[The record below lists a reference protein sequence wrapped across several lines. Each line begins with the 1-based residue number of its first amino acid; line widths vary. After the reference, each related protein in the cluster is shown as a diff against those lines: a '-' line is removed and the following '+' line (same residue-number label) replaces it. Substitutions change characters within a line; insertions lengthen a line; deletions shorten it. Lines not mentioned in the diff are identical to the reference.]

1 MRRALLVVVGVLV
14 VLLVGSQ
21 LFLPGFA
28 ESRLKSSLERDGTGV
43 DVSVEAFP
51 ALKLLLKRA
60 DKVTVSVRELR
71 TQDGGGGGEK
81 SVGDRLAETAK
92 VGEIDASVGVLEAGD
107 LRAERLRFRKRGD
120 TLTAE
125 VEISREDLDAALP
138 PNLEVEGSSGEEGL
152 VVSGQ
157 TSVFGRDVSGRAKVS
172 LDEGKIVISPLDIP
186 FGSLV
191 SYPVFSDERVSV
203 DAIDALAT
211 EAGFQ
216 LTARGHLR

>member
-1 MRRALLVVVGVLV
+1 MRRALLVGVGVLV

-157 TSVFGRDVSGRAKVS
+157 TSVFGRDVSGRAKVA

-211 EAGFQ
+211 DAGFQ

>member
-43 DVSVEAFP
+43 DVSVESVP

-191 SYPVFSDERVSV
+191 SYPVFSDERVSD